1 MLHSLDKEENAMR
14 KNLFGAMIAATIVL
28 LAVLGAAPAHAASLA
43 GAPAPAAAVVAPTP
57 LSVPG
62 ATANAANAVTCPA
75 AVTAPTAESALP
87 DFMSPPAH
95 RLGYCHCGCSSVRS
109 CHTSADCGGASCDQ
123 VISCC

>member
-14 KNLFGAMIAATIVL
+14 KNLFGSMIAATFVL
-28 LAVLGAAPAHAASLA
+28 LAVLGAGPAHASGLP
-43 GAPAPAAAVVAPTP
+43 GAPAPVVAAPAP
-57 LSVPG
+57 LPVP
-62 ATANAANAVTCPA
+62 TANAANAATCPA

-87 DFMSPPAH
+87 DFMSPPAA
-95 RLGYCHCGCSSVRS
+95 RPGYCHCGCSSVRS